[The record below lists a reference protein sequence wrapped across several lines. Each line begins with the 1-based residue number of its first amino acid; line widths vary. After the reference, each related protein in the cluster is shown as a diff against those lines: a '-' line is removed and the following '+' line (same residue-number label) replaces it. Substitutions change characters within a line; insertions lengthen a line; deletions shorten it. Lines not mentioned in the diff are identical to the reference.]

1 MFRYLRREIAEN
13 NQRVISLEKC
23 SLFLGYIRC
32 LLQLVGLKRL
42 TFNWDYAW
50 KRGQQLQLFQ
60 ITNDLQCQ
68 KHLWILGFC
77 DINQNLEAQCVSF
90 PALCLVD
97 WEDLFFDALL
107 CDVNFSCFSSQ
118 VFLPSYW
125 NKANFDSQGEDNCES
140 NCSYPEL
147 PKDTQIWEVENES
160 VQGLTIRASGRPN
173 LLPISCELATYF
185 SLEITPQKVNFK
197 DFFVFCSIT
206 LIFAPEFWKYT
217 LI

>member
-13 NQRVISLEKC
+13 NQRIISLEKC
-23 SLFLGYIRC
+23 SLFLGYIWC

-50 KRGQQLQLFQ
+50 KRGHQLQLFQ
-60 ITNDLQCQ
+60 ITSDLQCQ

-77 DINQNLEAQCVSF
+77 DINQNLEAQCLSF

-125 NKANFDSQGEDNCES
+125 NKANFDSKVKTTAN
-140 NCSYPEL
+140 
-147 PKDTQIWEVENES
+147 QIVLILS
-160 VQGLTIRASGRPN
+160 FQLQKIHGYGRLKTN
-173 LLPISCELATYF
+173 QY
-185 SLEITPQKVNFK
+185 
-197 DFFVFCSIT
+197 
-206 LIFAPEFWKYT
+206 KYSQ
-217 LI
+217 